1 MSTKAK
7 IAKVKVLIV
16 EDEDAIRLGLVDVF
30 VFHGYE
36 VEAASDGATGRD
48 LALSGKHDLLILDVM
63 LPHVDGF
70 SICDAVRKKNREVP
84 IIMLTAK
91 TAEEDVLAGLKLG
104 ADEYIAKPFSIRVL
118 LARAEAVLR
127 RSRKTEQ
134 MARELDLGGFVVI
147 DTQNLIGR
155 YPTEANRTEEFTR
168 REVDLLLYLKAHSD
182 RPVGRDEL
190 LVKVWGYTEGSQVET
205 RTVDIH
211 IAKLR
216 RKTEPDPKEPLHL
229 VTVRGMGYRL
239 DGARG

>member
-1 MSTKAK
+1 MSTKPK
-7 IAKVKVLIV
+7 IKVLIV

-36 VEAASDGATGRD
+36 VEAASDGAVGRD

-91 TAEEDVLAGLKLG
+91 TSEEDVLAGLKLG

-134 MARELDLGGFVVI
+134 LARELDLGGFVVI
-147 DTQNLIGR
+147 DTRNLIGR
-155 YPTEANRTEEFTR
+155 YPTDPTRTEEFTR
-168 REVDLLLYLKAHSD
+168 REVDVLLYLKAHSD